1 MYTFKTNIDASSH
14 DEFVK
19 QSPLC
24 NLLQSSNWAKIK
36 DNWDSCITG
45 VYEND
50 KLVAS
55 SLILIKKLPLS
66 FTMMYIPRGPIM
78 DYENKELVKFYLKE
92 IKKWAKTKHCLFI
105 SFDPA
110 IKLREFALDQKDI
123 PDNKQTLAII
133 NNLIDNKVIYK
144 GKTLKIEETIQ
155 PRFHMGLYY
164 TDDLNSH
171 FPKSTIKSCKAAIK
185 RHVNVK
191 VANHNEVE
199 KFAKMIELTEKHKN
213 VHLRNEKYFKKIL
226 DVYQDD
232 ATLYLADVNVNTYKK
247 ELENS
252 IIEANKTLSND
263 KATNNA
269 KNKALQTIKN
279 SEKELNTIADLAAKY
294 PDDETIIAGG
304 LMVGFGDTCEML
316 YAGRNDDFNSFRP
329 QYYLYTKKI
338 EHSFKQ
344 GYKYV
349 NMGGIEGTLDD
360 GLAKFKSNF
369 NPVIIEYVGEFDLP
383 VMPLLYKLAK
393 FAQNKLKGS

>member
-1 MYTFKTNIDASSH
+1 MYIFKTNIDAKTH
-14 DEFVK
+14 DDFVK

-45 VYEND
+45 VYQKD

-55 SLILIKKLPLS
+55 GLILIKHLPLS

-92 IKKWAKTKHCLFI
+92 LKKWAKTKHCLFI

-110 IKLREFALDQKDI
+110 IKLREFDLDHKDKPDDQKA
-123 PDNKQTLAII
+123 LSII
-133 NNLIDNKVIYK
+133 NNLQDNKAIYK

-171 FPKSTIKSCKAAIK
+171 LPKSTIKSCKAAIK

-191 VANHNEVE
+191 VADHNEVE

-213 VHLRNEKYFKKIL
+213 VHLRNEEYFRKIL
-226 DVYQDD
+226 DVYKED

-247 ELENS
+247 ELEDS
-252 IIEANKTLSND
+252 IQIANDTLQNE

-279 SEKELNTIADLAAKY
+279 SEKELIAINDLASKY
-294 PDDETIIAGG
+294 PNDTIIAGG
-304 LMVGFGDTCEML
+304 LMVGFGNTCEML

-344 GYKYV
+344 GYQYV

-360 GLAKFKSNF
+360 GLSKFKANF

-393 FAQNKLKGS
+393 FAQKKLK

>member
-1 MYTFKTNIDASSH
+1 MYIFKTNIDAKTH
-14 DEFVK
+14 DDFVK

-36 DNWDSCITG
+36 DNWDSCIAG
-45 VYEND
+45 VYQND
-50 KLVAS
+50 QLVAS
-55 SLILIKKLPLS
+55 GLILIKHLPLS

-92 IKKWAKTKHCLFI
+92 LKKWAKTKHCLFI

-110 IKLREFALDQKDI
+110 IKLREFDLDHKDKPDDQKA
-123 PDNKQTLAII
+123 LSII
-133 NNLIDNKVIYK
+133 NNLQDNKAIYK

-171 FPKSTIKSCKAAIK
+171 LPKSTIKSCKAAIK

-191 VANHNEVE
+191 VADHSEVE

-213 VHLRNEKYFKKIL
+213 VHLRNEEYFRKIL
-226 DVYQDD
+226 DVYKED

-247 ELENS
+247 ELEDS
-252 IIEANKTLSND
+252 IKAANDTLQNET
-263 KATNNA
+263 ATNNA

-279 SEKELNTIADLAAKY
+279 SEKELITINDLASKY
-294 PDDETIIAGG
+294 PNDTIIAGG
-304 LMVGFGDTCEML
+304 LMVGFGNTCEML

-344 GYKYV
+344 GYQYV

-360 GLAKFKSNF
+360 GLSKFKANF

-393 FAQNKLKGS
+393 FAQKKLK

>member
-1 MYTFKTNIDASSH
+1 MYIFKTNIDAKTH
-14 DEFVK
+14 DDFVK

-45 VYEND
+45 VYQQD

-55 SLILIKKLPLS
+55 GLILIKHLPLS

-92 IKKWAKTKHCLFI
+92 LKKWAKTKHCLFI

-110 IKLREFALDQKDI
+110 IKLREFDLDHKDKPDDQKA
-123 PDNKQTLAII
+123 LSII
-133 NNLIDNKVIYK
+133 NNLQDNKAIYK

-171 FPKSTIKSCKAAIK
+171 LPKSTIKSCKAAIK

-191 VANHNEVE
+191 VADHNEVE

-213 VHLRNEKYFKKIL
+213 VHLRNEEYFRKIL
-226 DVYQDD
+226 DVYKED

-247 ELENS
+247 ELEDS
-252 IIEANKTLSND
+252 IKAANDTLQNET
-263 KATNNA
+263 ATNNA

-279 SEKELNTIADLAAKY
+279 SEKELLAINDLANKY
-294 PDDETIIAGG
+294 PSDETIIAGG
-304 LMVGFGDTCEML
+304 LMVGFGNTCEML

-344 GYKYV
+344 GYQYV

-360 GLAKFKSNF
+360 GLSKFKANF

-393 FAQNKLKGS
+393 FAQKKLK

>member
-1 MYTFKTNIDASSH
+1 MYIFKTNIDAKTH
-14 DEFVK
+14 DDFVK

-45 VYEND
+45 VYQQD

-55 SLILIKKLPLS
+55 GLILIKHLPLS

-92 IKKWAKTKHCLFI
+92 LKKWAKTKHCLFI

-110 IKLREFALDQKDI
+110 IKLREFDLDHKDKEDDQKALSIIADLQN
-123 PDNKQTLAII
+123 NKA
-133 NNLIDNKVIYK
+133 IYK

-171 FPKSTIKSCKAAIK
+171 LPKSTIKSCKAAIK

-191 VANHNEVE
+191 VADHNEVE

-213 VHLRNEKYFKKIL
+213 VHLRNEAYFKKIL
-226 DVYQDD
+226 DVYKED
-232 ATLYLADVNVNTYKK
+232 ATLYLADVNVSTYKK
-247 ELENS
+247 ELEDS
-252 IIEANKTLSND
+252 IKAANDTLQNET
-263 KATNNA
+263 ATNNA

-279 SEKELNTIADLAAKY
+279 SEKELITINDLASKY
-294 PDDETIIAGG
+294 PNYTIIAGG
-304 LMVGFGDTCEML
+304 LMVGFGNTCEML

-344 GYKYV
+344 GYQYV

-360 GLAKFKSNF
+360 GLSKFKANF

-393 FAQNKLKGS
+393 FAQKNLK

>member
-1 MYTFKTNIDASSH
+1 MYIFKTNIDAKTH
-14 DEFVK
+14 DDFVK

-36 DNWDSCITG
+36 DNWDSCIAG
-45 VYEND
+45 VYQQD

-55 SLILIKKLPLS
+55 GLILIKHLPLS

-92 IKKWAKTKHCLFI
+92 LKKWAKSKHCLFI

-110 IKLREFALDQKDI
+110 IKLREFDLDHKDKEDDQKA
-123 PDNKQTLAII
+123 LSII
-133 NNLIDNKVIYK
+133 NNLQDNKAIYK

-171 FPKSTIKSCKAAIK
+171 LPKSTIKSCKAAIK

-191 VANHNEVE
+191 VADHSEVE

-213 VHLRNEKYFKKIL
+213 VHLRNEEYFRKIL
-226 DVYQDD
+226 DVYKED
-232 ATLYLADVNVNTYKK
+232 ATLYLADVNVSTYKK
-247 ELENS
+247 ELEDS
-252 IIEANKTLSND
+252 IKAANDTLQNET
-263 KATNNA
+263 ATNNA

-279 SEKELNTIADLAAKY
+279 SEKELITINDLASKY
-294 PDDETIIAGG
+294 PNDTIIAGG
-304 LMVGFGDTCEML
+304 LMVGFGNTCEML

-344 GYKYV
+344 GYQYV

-360 GLAKFKSNF
+360 GLSKFKSNF

-393 FAQNKLKGS
+393 FAQKNLK

>member
-1 MYTFKTNIDASSH
+1 MYIFKTNIDAKTH
-14 DEFVK
+14 DDFVK

-36 DNWDSCITG
+36 DNWDSCIAG
-45 VYEND
+45 VYQND
-50 KLVAS
+50 QLVAS
-55 SLILIKKLPLS
+55 GLILIKHLPLS

-92 IKKWAKTKHCLFI
+92 LKKWAKTKHCLFI

-110 IKLREFALDQKDI
+110 IKLREFDLDHKDKPDDQKALSIIADLQN
-123 PDNKQTLAII
+123 NKA
-133 NNLIDNKVIYK
+133 IYK

-171 FPKSTIKSCKAAIK
+171 LPKSTIKSCKAAIK

-191 VANHNEVE
+191 VADHSEIE

-213 VHLRNEKYFKKIL
+213 VHLRNEEYFRKIL
-226 DVYQDD
+226 DVYKED

-247 ELENS
+247 ELEDS
-252 IIEANKTLSND
+252 IKAANDTLQNET
-263 KATNNA
+263 ATNNA

-279 SEKELNTIADLAAKY
+279 SEKELITINDLASKY
-294 PDDETIIAGG
+294 PNDTIIAGG
-304 LMVGFGDTCEML
+304 LMVGFGNTCEML

-344 GYKYV
+344 GYQYV

-360 GLAKFKSNF
+360 GLSKFKANF

-393 FAQNKLKGS
+393 FAQKNLK

>member
-1 MYTFKTNIDASSH
+1 MYIFKTNIDAKTH
-14 DEFVK
+14 DDFVK

-45 VYEND
+45 VYQKD

-55 SLILIKKLPLS
+55 GLILIKHLPLS

-92 IKKWAKTKHCLFI
+92 LKKWAKTKHCLFI

-110 IKLREFALDQKDI
+110 IKLREFDLDHKDKPDDQKA
-123 PDNKQTLAII
+123 LSII
-133 NNLIDNKVIYK
+133 NNLQDNKAIYK

-171 FPKSTIKSCKAAIK
+171 LPKSTIKSCKAAIK

-191 VANHNEVE
+191 VADHSEVE

-213 VHLRNEKYFKKIL
+213 VHLRNEEYFRKIL
-226 DVYQDD
+226 DVYKED

-247 ELENS
+247 ELEDS
-252 IIEANKTLSND
+252 IKAANDTLQNE

-279 SEKELNTIADLAAKY
+279 SEKELITINDLASKY
-294 PDDETIIAGG
+294 PNDTIIAGG
-304 LMVGFGDTCEML
+304 LMVGFGNTCEML

-344 GYKYV
+344 GYQYV

-360 GLAKFKSNF
+360 GLSKFKANF

-393 FAQNKLKGS
+393 FAQKKLK

>member
-1 MYTFKTNIDASSH
+1 MYIFKTNIDAKTH
-14 DEFVK
+14 DDFVK

-36 DNWDSCITG
+36 DNWDSCIAG
-45 VYEND
+45 VYQND
-50 KLVAS
+50 QLVAS
-55 SLILIKKLPLS
+55 GLILIKHLPLS

-92 IKKWAKTKHCLFI
+92 LKKWAKTKHCLFI

-110 IKLREFALDQKDI
+110 IKLREFDLDHKDKPDDQKA
-123 PDNKQTLAII
+123 LSII
-133 NNLIDNKVIYK
+133 NNLQDNKAIYK

-171 FPKSTIKSCKAAIK
+171 LPKSTIKSCKAAIK

-191 VANHNEVE
+191 VADHSEIE

-213 VHLRNEKYFKKIL
+213 VHLRNEEYFRKIL
-226 DVYQDD
+226 DVYKED

-247 ELENS
+247 ELEDS
-252 IIEANKTLSND
+252 IQIANDTLQNE

-279 SEKELNTIADLAAKY
+279 SEKELLTINDLASKY
-294 PDDETIIAGG
+294 PNDTIIAGG
-304 LMVGFGDTCEML
+304 LMVGFGNTCEML

-344 GYKYV
+344 GYQYV

-360 GLAKFKSNF
+360 GLSKFKANF

-393 FAQNKLKGS
+393 FAQKKLK

>member
-1 MYTFKTNIDASSH
+1 MYIFKTNIDAKTH
-14 DEFVK
+14 DDFVK

-45 VYEND
+45 VYQKD

-55 SLILIKKLPLS
+55 GLILIKHLPLS

-92 IKKWAKTKHCLFI
+92 LKKWAKTKHCLFI

-110 IKLREFALDQKDI
+110 IKLREFDLDHKDKPDDQKA
-123 PDNKQTLAII
+123 LSII
-133 NNLIDNKVIYK
+133 NNLQDNKAIYK

-171 FPKSTIKSCKAAIK
+171 LPKSTIKSCKAAIK

-191 VANHNEVE
+191 VADHSEVE

-213 VHLRNEKYFKKIL
+213 VHLRNEEYFRKIL
-226 DVYQDD
+226 DVYKED

-247 ELENS
+247 ELEDS
-252 IIEANKTLSND
+252 IKAANDTLQNET
-263 KATNNA
+263 ATNNA

-279 SEKELNTIADLAAKY
+279 SEKELITINDLASKY
-294 PDDETIIAGG
+294 PNDTIIAGG
-304 LMVGFGDTCEML
+304 LMVGFGNTCEML

-344 GYKYV
+344 GYQYV

-360 GLAKFKSNF
+360 GLSKFKANF

-393 FAQNKLKGS
+393 FAQKKLK

>member
-1 MYTFKTNIDASSH
+1 MYIFKTNIDAKTH
-14 DEFVK
+14 DDFVK

-45 VYEND
+45 VYQKD

-55 SLILIKKLPLS
+55 GLILIKHLPLS

-92 IKKWAKTKHCLFI
+92 LKKWAKTKHCLFI

-110 IKLREFALDQKDI
+110 IKLREFDLDHKDKPDDQKA
-123 PDNKQTLAII
+123 LSII
-133 NNLIDNKVIYK
+133 NNLQDNKAIYK

-171 FPKSTIKSCKAAIK
+171 LPKSTIKSCKAAIK

-191 VANHNEVE
+191 VADHSEVE

-213 VHLRNEKYFKKIL
+213 VHLRNEEYFRKIL
-226 DVYQDD
+226 DVYKED

-247 ELENS
+247 ELEDS
-252 IIEANKTLSND
+252 IKAANDTLQNET
-263 KATNNA
+263 ATNNA

-279 SEKELNTIADLAAKY
+279 SEKELIAINDLASKY
-294 PDDETIIAGG
+294 PNDTIIAGG
-304 LMVGFGDTCEML
+304 LMVGFGNTCEML

-344 GYKYV
+344 GYQYV

-360 GLAKFKSNF
+360 GLSKFKANF

-393 FAQNKLKGS
+393 FAQKNLK

>member
-1 MYTFKTNIDASSH
+1 MYIFKTNIDAKTH
-14 DEFVK
+14 DDFVK

-45 VYEND
+45 VYQKD

-55 SLILIKKLPLS
+55 GLILIKHLPLS

-92 IKKWAKTKHCLFI
+92 LKKWAKTKHCLFI

-110 IKLREFALDQKDI
+110 IKLREFDLDHKDKPDDQKA
-123 PDNKQTLAII
+123 LSII
-133 NNLIDNKVIYK
+133 NNLQDNKAIYK

-171 FPKSTIKSCKAAIK
+171 LPKSTIKSCKAAIK

-191 VANHNEVE
+191 VADHSEVE

-213 VHLRNEKYFKKIL
+213 VHLRNEEYFRKIL
-226 DVYQDD
+226 DVYKED

-247 ELENS
+247 ELEDS
-252 IIEANKTLSND
+252 IQIANDTLQNE

-279 SEKELNTIADLAAKY
+279 SEKELLAINDLANKY
-294 PDDETIIAGG
+294 PSDETIIAGG
-304 LMVGFGDTCEML
+304 LMVGFGNTCEML

-344 GYKYV
+344 GYQYV

-360 GLAKFKSNF
+360 GLSKFKANF

-393 FAQNKLKGS
+393 FAQKNLK

>member
-1 MYTFKTNIDASSH
+1 MYIFKTNIDAKTH
-14 DEFVK
+14 DDFVK

-45 VYEND
+45 VYQKD

-55 SLILIKKLPLS
+55 GLILIKHLPLS

-92 IKKWAKTKHCLFI
+92 LKKWAKTKHCLFI

-110 IKLREFALDQKDI
+110 IKLREFDLDHKDKPDDQKA
-123 PDNKQTLAII
+123 LSII
-133 NNLIDNKVIYK
+133 NNLQDNKAIYK

-171 FPKSTIKSCKAAIK
+171 LPKSTIKSCKAAIK

-191 VANHNEVE
+191 VADHSEIE

-213 VHLRNEKYFKKIL
+213 VHLRNEEYFRKIL
-226 DVYQDD
+226 DVYKED

-247 ELENS
+247 ELEDS
-252 IIEANKTLSND
+252 IQIANDTLQNET
-263 KATNNA
+263 ATNNA

-279 SEKELNTIADLAAKY
+279 SEKELITINDLASKY
-294 PDDETIIAGG
+294 PNDTIIAGG
-304 LMVGFGDTCEML
+304 LMVGFGNTCEML

-344 GYKYV
+344 GYQYV

-360 GLAKFKSNF
+360 GLSKFKANF

-393 FAQNKLKGS
+393 FAQKNLK

>member
-1 MYTFKTNIDASSH
+1 MYIFKTNIDAKTH
-14 DEFVK
+14 DDFVK

-45 VYEND
+45 VYQKD

-55 SLILIKKLPLS
+55 GLILIKHLPLS

-92 IKKWAKTKHCLFI
+92 LKKWAKTKHCLFI

-110 IKLREFALDQKDI
+110 IKLREFDLDHKDKPDDQKA
-123 PDNKQTLAII
+123 LSII
-133 NNLIDNKVIYK
+133 NNLQDNKAIYK

-171 FPKSTIKSCKAAIK
+171 LPKSTIKSCKAAIK

-191 VANHNEVE
+191 VADHSEVE

-213 VHLRNEKYFKKIL
+213 VHLRNEEYFRKIL
-226 DVYQDD
+226 DVYKED

-247 ELENS
+247 ELEDS
-252 IIEANKTLSND
+252 IKAANDTLQNET
-263 KATNNA
+263 ATNNA

-279 SEKELNTIADLAAKY
+279 SEKELITINDLASKY
-294 PDDETIIAGG
+294 PNDTIIAGG
-304 LMVGFGDTCEML
+304 LMVGFGNTCEML

-344 GYKYV
+344 GYQYV

-360 GLAKFKSNF
+360 GLSKFKANF

-393 FAQNKLKGS
+393 FAQKNLK

>member
-1 MYTFKTNIDASSH
+1 MYIFKTNIDAKTH
-14 DEFVK
+14 DDFVK

-45 VYEND
+45 VYQKD

-55 SLILIKKLPLS
+55 GLILIKHLPLS

-92 IKKWAKTKHCLFI
+92 LKKWAKTKHCLFI

-110 IKLREFALDQKDI
+110 IKLREFDLDHKDKPDDQKA
-123 PDNKQTLAII
+123 LSII
-133 NNLIDNKVIYK
+133 NNLQDNKAIYK

-171 FPKSTIKSCKAAIK
+171 LPKSTIKSCKAAIK

-191 VANHNEVE
+191 VADHNEVE

-213 VHLRNEKYFKKIL
+213 VHLRNEEYFRKIL
-226 DVYQDD
+226 DVYKED

-247 ELENS
+247 ELEDS
-252 IIEANKTLSND
+252 IKAANDTLQNET
-263 KATNNA
+263 ATNNA

-279 SEKELNTIADLAAKY
+279 SEKELIAINDLASKY
-294 PDDETIIAGG
+294 PNDTIIAGG
-304 LMVGFGDTCEML
+304 LMVGFGNTCEML

-344 GYKYV
+344 GYQYV

-360 GLAKFKSNF
+360 GLSKFKANF

-393 FAQNKLKGS
+393 FAQKKLK

>member
-1 MYTFKTNIDASSH
+1 MYIFKTNIDAKTH
-14 DEFVK
+14 DDFVK

-36 DNWDSCITG
+36 DNWDSCIAG
-45 VYEND
+45 VYQND
-50 KLVAS
+50 QLVAS
-55 SLILIKKLPLS
+55 GLILIKHLPLS

-92 IKKWAKTKHCLFI
+92 LKKWAKTKHCLFI

-110 IKLREFALDQKDI
+110 IKLREFDLDHKDKPDDQKA
-123 PDNKQTLAII
+123 LSII
-133 NNLIDNKVIYK
+133 NNLQDNKAIYK

-171 FPKSTIKSCKAAIK
+171 LPKSTIKSCKAAIK

-191 VANHNEVE
+191 VADHNEVE

-213 VHLRNEKYFKKIL
+213 VHLRNEEYFRKIL
-226 DVYQDD
+226 DVYKED

-247 ELENS
+247 ELEDS
-252 IIEANKTLSND
+252 IKAANDTLQNET
-263 KATNNA
+263 ATNNA
-269 KNKALQTIKN
+269 KNKTLQTIKN
-279 SEKELNTIADLAAKY
+279 SEKELITINDLASKY
-294 PDDETIIAGG
+294 PNDTIIAGG
-304 LMVGFGDTCEML
+304 LMVGFGNTCEML

-344 GYKYV
+344 GYQYV

-360 GLAKFKSNF
+360 GLSKFKANF

-383 VMPLLYKLAK
+383 VMPLLYKLEK
-393 FAQNKLKGS
+393 FAQKNLK

>member
-1 MYTFKTNIDASSH
+1 MYIFKTNIDAKTH
-14 DEFVK
+14 DDFVK

-45 VYEND
+45 VYQKD

-55 SLILIKKLPLS
+55 GLILIKHLPLS

-92 IKKWAKTKHCLFI
+92 LKKWAKTKHCLFI

-110 IKLREFALDQKDI
+110 IKLREFDLDHKDKPDDQKA
-123 PDNKQTLAII
+123 LSII
-133 NNLIDNKVIYK
+133 NNLQDNKAIYK

-171 FPKSTIKSCKAAIK
+171 LPKSTIKSCKAAIK

-191 VANHNEVE
+191 VADHSEIE

-213 VHLRNEKYFKKIL
+213 VHLRNEEYFRKIL
-226 DVYQDD
+226 DVYKED

-247 ELENS
+247 ELEDS
-252 IIEANKTLSND
+252 IQIANDTLQNES
-263 KATNNA
+263 ATNNA

-279 SEKELNTIADLAAKY
+279 SEKELITINDLASKY
-294 PDDETIIAGG
+294 PNDTIIAGG
-304 LMVGFGDTCEML
+304 LMVGFGNTCEML

-344 GYKYV
+344 GYQYV

-360 GLAKFKSNF
+360 GLSKFKANF

-393 FAQNKLKGS
+393 FAQKNLK

>member
-1 MYTFKTNIDASSH
+1 MYIFKTNIDAKTH
-14 DEFVK
+14 DDFVK

-36 DNWDSCITG
+36 DNWDSCIAG
-45 VYEND
+45 VYQND
-50 KLVAS
+50 QLVAS
-55 SLILIKKLPLS
+55 GLILIKHLPLS

-92 IKKWAKTKHCLFI
+92 LKKWAKTKHCLFI

-110 IKLREFALDQKDI
+110 IKLREFDLDHKDKPDDQKA
-123 PDNKQTLAII
+123 LSII
-133 NNLIDNKVIYK
+133 NNLQDNKAIYK

-171 FPKSTIKSCKAAIK
+171 LPKSTIKSCKAAIK

-191 VANHNEVE
+191 VADHSEVE

-213 VHLRNEKYFKKIL
+213 VHLRNEEYFRKIL
-226 DVYQDD
+226 DVYKED
-232 ATLYLADVNVNTYKK
+232 ATLYLADVNVSTYKK
-247 ELENS
+247 ELEDS
-252 IIEANKTLSND
+252 IKAANDTLQNET
-263 KATNNA
+263 ATNNA
-269 KNKALQTIKN
+269 KNKTLQTIKN
-279 SEKELNTIADLAAKY
+279 SEKELITINDLASKY
-294 PDDETIIAGG
+294 PNDTIIAGG
-304 LMVGFGDTCEML
+304 LMVGFGNTCEML

-344 GYKYV
+344 GYQYV

-360 GLAKFKSNF
+360 GLSKFKANF

-393 FAQNKLKGS
+393 FAQKNLK

>member
-1 MYTFKTNIDASSH
+1 MYIFKTNIDAKTH
-14 DEFVK
+14 DDFVK

-36 DNWDSCITG
+36 DNWDSCIAG
-45 VYEND
+45 VYQND
-50 KLVAS
+50 QLVAS
-55 SLILIKKLPLS
+55 GLILIKHLPLS

-92 IKKWAKTKHCLFI
+92 LKKWAKTKHCLFI

-110 IKLREFALDQKDI
+110 IKLREFDLDHKDKPDDQKA
-123 PDNKQTLAII
+123 LSII
-133 NNLIDNKVIYK
+133 NNLQDNKAIYK

-171 FPKSTIKSCKAAIK
+171 LPKSTIKSCKAAIK

-191 VANHNEVE
+191 VADHSEVE

-213 VHLRNEKYFKKIL
+213 VHLRNEEYFRKIL
-226 DVYQDD
+226 DVYKED

-247 ELENS
+247 ELEDS
-252 IIEANKTLSND
+252 IQIANDTLQNE

-279 SEKELNTIADLAAKY
+279 SEKELITINDLASKY
-294 PDDETIIAGG
+294 PNDTIIAGG
-304 LMVGFGDTCEML
+304 LMVGFGNTCEML

-344 GYKYV
+344 GYQYV

-360 GLAKFKSNF
+360 GLSKFKANF

-393 FAQNKLKGS
+393 FAQKKLK

>member
-1 MYTFKTNIDASSH
+1 MYIFKTNIDAKTH
-14 DEFVK
+14 DDFVK

-36 DNWDSCITG
+36 DNWDSCIAG
-45 VYEND
+45 VYQND
-50 KLVAS
+50 QLVAS
-55 SLILIKKLPLS
+55 GLILIKHLPLS

-92 IKKWAKTKHCLFI
+92 LKKWAKTKHCLFI

-110 IKLREFALDQKDI
+110 IKLREFDLDHKDKPDDQKA
-123 PDNKQTLAII
+123 LSII
-133 NNLIDNKVIYK
+133 NNLQDNKAIYK

-171 FPKSTIKSCKAAIK
+171 LPKSTIKSCKAAIK

-191 VANHNEVE
+191 VADHNEVE

-213 VHLRNEKYFKKIL
+213 VHLRNEEYFRKIL
-226 DVYQDD
+226 DVYKED

-247 ELENS
+247 ELEDS
-252 IIEANKTLSND
+252 IQIANDTLQNES
-263 KATNNA
+263 ATNNA

-279 SEKELNTIADLAAKY
+279 SEKELLTINDLASKY
-294 PDDETIIAGG
+294 PNDTIIAGG
-304 LMVGFGDTCEML
+304 LMVGFGNTCEML

-344 GYKYV
+344 GYQYV

-360 GLAKFKSNF
+360 GLSKFKANF

-393 FAQNKLKGS
+393 FAQKKLK

>member
-1 MYTFKTNIDASSH
+1 MYIFKTNIDAKTH
-14 DEFVK
+14 DDFVK

-45 VYEND
+45 VYQQD

-55 SLILIKKLPLS
+55 GLILIKHLPLS

-92 IKKWAKTKHCLFI
+92 LKKWAKTKHCLFI

-110 IKLREFALDQKDI
+110 IKLREFDLDHKDKPDDQKA
-123 PDNKQTLAII
+123 LSII
-133 NNLIDNKVIYK
+133 NNLQDNKAIYK

-171 FPKSTIKSCKAAIK
+171 LPKSTIKSCKAAIK

-191 VANHNEVE
+191 VADHNEVE

-213 VHLRNEKYFKKIL
+213 VHLRNEEYFRKIL
-226 DVYQDD
+226 DVYKED

-247 ELENS
+247 ELEDS
-252 IIEANKTLSND
+252 IKAANDTLQNET
-263 KATNNA
+263 ATNNA

-279 SEKELNTIADLAAKY
+279 SEKELITINDLASKY
-294 PDDETIIAGG
+294 PNDTIIAGG
-304 LMVGFGDTCEML
+304 LMVGFGNTCEML

-344 GYKYV
+344 GYQYV

-360 GLAKFKSNF
+360 GLSKFKANF

-393 FAQNKLKGS
+393 FAQKKLK

>member
-1 MYTFKTNIDASSH
+1 MYIFKTNIDAKTH
-14 DEFVK
+14 DDFVK

-45 VYEND
+45 VYQKD

-55 SLILIKKLPLS
+55 GLILIKHLPLS

-92 IKKWAKTKHCLFI
+92 LKKWAKTKHCLFI

-110 IKLREFALDQKDI
+110 IKLREFDLDHKDKPDDQKALSIIADLQN
-123 PDNKQTLAII
+123 NKA
-133 NNLIDNKVIYK
+133 IYK

-171 FPKSTIKSCKAAIK
+171 LPKSTIKSCKAAIK

-191 VANHNEVE
+191 VADHSEVE

-213 VHLRNEKYFKKIL
+213 VHLRNEEYFRKIL
-226 DVYQDD
+226 DVYKED

-247 ELENS
+247 ELEDS
-252 IIEANKTLSND
+252 IKAANDTLQNE

-279 SEKELNTIADLAAKY
+279 SEKELITINDLASKY
-294 PDDETIIAGG
+294 PNDTIIAGG
-304 LMVGFGDTCEML
+304 LMVGFGNTCEML

-329 QYYLYTKKI
+329 QYYLYTKKSNT
-338 EHSFKQ
+338 HSNRDI
-344 GYKYV
+344 
-349 NMGGIEGTLDD
+349 NMSIWE
-360 GLAKFKSNF
+360 
-369 NPVIIEYVGEFDLP
+369 E
-383 VMPLLYKLAK
+383 
-393 FAQNKLKGS
+393 

>member
-1 MYTFKTNIDASSH
+1 MYIFKTNIDAKTH
-14 DEFVK
+14 DDFVK

-45 VYEND
+45 VYQKD

-55 SLILIKKLPLS
+55 GLILIKHLPLS

-92 IKKWAKTKHCLFI
+92 LKKWAKTKHCLFI

-110 IKLREFALDQKDI
+110 IKLREFDLDHKDKPDDQKA
-123 PDNKQTLAII
+123 LSII
-133 NNLIDNKVIYK
+133 NNLQDNKAIYK

-171 FPKSTIKSCKAAIK
+171 LPKSTIKSCKAAIK

-191 VANHNEVE
+191 VADHSEIE

-213 VHLRNEKYFKKIL
+213 VHLRNEEYFRKIL
-226 DVYQDD
+226 DVYKED

-247 ELENS
+247 ELEDS
-252 IIEANKTLSND
+252 IKAANDTLQNET
-263 KATNNA
+263 ATNNA

-279 SEKELNTIADLAAKY
+279 SEKELIAINDLASKY
-294 PDDETIIAGG
+294 PNDTIIAGG
-304 LMVGFGDTCEML
+304 LMVGFGNTCEML

-344 GYKYV
+344 GYQYV

-360 GLAKFKSNF
+360 GLSKFKANF

-393 FAQNKLKGS
+393 FAQKNLK

>member
-1 MYTFKTNIDASSH
+1 MYIFKTNIDAKTH
-14 DEFVK
+14 DDFVK

-45 VYEND
+45 VYQKD

-55 SLILIKKLPLS
+55 GLILIKHLPLS

-92 IKKWAKTKHCLFI
+92 LKKWAKTKHCLFI

-110 IKLREFALDQKDI
+110 IKLREFDLDHKDKPDDQKA
-123 PDNKQTLAII
+123 LSII
-133 NNLIDNKVIYK
+133 NNLQDNKAIYK

-171 FPKSTIKSCKAAIK
+171 LPKSTIKSCKAAIK

-191 VANHNEVE
+191 VADHSEVE

-213 VHLRNEKYFKKIL
+213 VHLRNEEYFRKIL
-226 DVYQDD
+226 DVYKED

-247 ELENS
+247 ELEDS
-252 IIEANKTLSND
+252 IQIANDTLQNET
-263 KATNNA
+263 ATNNA

-279 SEKELNTIADLAAKY
+279 SEKELIAINDLASKY
-294 PDDETIIAGG
+294 PNDTIIAGG
-304 LMVGFGDTCEML
+304 LMVGFGNTCEML

-344 GYKYV
+344 GYQYV

-360 GLAKFKSNF
+360 GLSKFKANF

-393 FAQNKLKGS
+393 FAQKNLK

>member
-1 MYTFKTNIDASSH
+1 MYIFKTNIDAKTH
-14 DEFVK
+14 DDFVK

-36 DNWDSCITG
+36 DNWDSCIAG
-45 VYEND
+45 VYQND
-50 KLVAS
+50 QLVAS
-55 SLILIKKLPLS
+55 GLILIKHLPLS

-92 IKKWAKTKHCLFI
+92 LKKWAKTKHCLFI

-110 IKLREFALDQKDI
+110 IKLREFDLDHKDKPDDQKA
-123 PDNKQTLAII
+123 LSII
-133 NNLIDNKVIYK
+133 NNLQDNKAIYK

-171 FPKSTIKSCKAAIK
+171 LPKSTIKSCKAAIK

-191 VANHNEVE
+191 VADHSEIE

-213 VHLRNEKYFKKIL
+213 VHLRNEEYFRKIL
-226 DVYQDD
+226 DVYKED

-247 ELENS
+247 ELEDS
-252 IIEANKTLSND
+252 IKAANDTLQNET
-263 KATNNA
+263 ATNNA

-279 SEKELNTIADLAAKY
+279 SEKELITINDLASKY
-294 PDDETIIAGG
+294 PNDTIIAGG
-304 LMVGFGDTCEML
+304 LMVGFGNTCEML

-344 GYKYV
+344 GYQYV

-360 GLAKFKSNF
+360 GLSKFKANF

-393 FAQNKLKGS
+393 FAQKKLK

>member
-1 MYTFKTNIDASSH
+1 MYIFKTNIDAKTH
-14 DEFVK
+14 DDFVK

-45 VYEND
+45 VYQKD
-50 KLVAS
+50 KLLAS
-55 SLILIKKLPLS
+55 GLILIKHLPLS

-92 IKKWAKTKHCLFI
+92 LKKWAKTKHCLFI

-110 IKLREFALDQKDI
+110 IKLREFDLDHKDKPDDQKA
-123 PDNKQTLAII
+123 LSII
-133 NNLIDNKVIYK
+133 NNLQDNKAIYK

-171 FPKSTIKSCKAAIK
+171 LPKSTIKSCKAAIK

-191 VANHNEVE
+191 VADHSEIE

-213 VHLRNEKYFKKIL
+213 VHLRNEEYFRKIL
-226 DVYQDD
+226 DVYKED

-247 ELENS
+247 ELEDS
-252 IIEANKTLSND
+252 IQIANDTLQNE

-279 SEKELNTIADLAAKY
+279 SEKELIAINDLASKY
-294 PDDETIIAGG
+294 PNDTIIAGG
-304 LMVGFGDTCEML
+304 LMVGFGNTCEML

-344 GYKYV
+344 GYQYV

-360 GLAKFKSNF
+360 GLSKFKANF

-393 FAQNKLKGS
+393 FAQKKLK

>member
-1 MYTFKTNIDASSH
+1 MYIFKTNIDAKTH
-14 DEFVK
+14 DDFVK

-45 VYEND
+45 VYHKD

-55 SLILIKKLPLS
+55 GLILIKHLPLS

-92 IKKWAKTKHCLFI
+92 LKKWAKTKHCLFI

-110 IKLREFALDQKDI
+110 IKLREFDLDHKDKPDDQKA
-123 PDNKQTLAII
+123 LSII
-133 NNLIDNKVIYK
+133 NNLQDNKAIYK

-171 FPKSTIKSCKAAIK
+171 LPKSTIKSCKAAIK

-191 VANHNEVE
+191 VADHNEVE

-213 VHLRNEKYFKKIL
+213 VHLRNEEYFRKIL
-226 DVYQDD
+226 DVYKED

-247 ELENS
+247 ELEDS
-252 IIEANKTLSND
+252 IQIANDTLQNE

-279 SEKELNTIADLAAKY
+279 SEKELITINDLASKY
-294 PDDETIIAGG
+294 PNDTIIAGG
-304 LMVGFGDTCEML
+304 LMVGFGNTCEML

-344 GYKYV
+344 GYQYV

-360 GLAKFKSNF
+360 GLSKFKANF

-393 FAQNKLKGS
+393 FAQKNLK

>member
-1 MYTFKTNIDASSH
+1 MYIFKTNIDAKTH
-14 DEFVK
+14 DDFVK

-45 VYEND
+45 VYQKD

-55 SLILIKKLPLS
+55 GLILIKHLPLS

-92 IKKWAKTKHCLFI
+92 LKKWAKTKHCLFI

-110 IKLREFALDQKDI
+110 IKLREFDLDHKDKPDDQKA
-123 PDNKQTLAII
+123 LSII
-133 NNLIDNKVIYK
+133 NNLQDNKAIYK

-171 FPKSTIKSCKAAIK
+171 LPKSTIKSCKAAIK

-191 VANHNEVE
+191 VADHSEIE

-213 VHLRNEKYFKKIL
+213 VHLRNEEYFRKIL
-226 DVYQDD
+226 DVYKED

-247 ELENS
+247 ELEDS
-252 IIEANKTLSND
+252 IQIANDTLQNET
-263 KATNNA
+263 ATNNA

-279 SEKELNTIADLAAKY
+279 SEKELLAINDLASKY
-294 PDDETIIAGG
+294 PNDTIIAGG
-304 LMVGFGDTCEML
+304 LMVGFGNTCEML

-344 GYKYV
+344 GYQYV

-360 GLAKFKSNF
+360 GLSKFKANF

-393 FAQNKLKGS
+393 FAQKKLK

>member
-1 MYTFKTNIDASSH
+1 MYIFKTNIDAKTH
-14 DEFVK
+14 DDFVK

-45 VYEND
+45 VYQKD

-55 SLILIKKLPLS
+55 GLILIKHLPLS

-78 DYENKELVKFYLKE
+78 DYENKDLVKFYLKE
-92 IKKWAKTKHCLFI
+92 LKKWAKTKHCLFI

-110 IKLREFALDQKDI
+110 IKLREFDLDHKDKPDDQKA
-123 PDNKQTLAII
+123 LSII
-133 NNLIDNKVIYK
+133 NNLQDNKAIYK

-171 FPKSTIKSCKAAIK
+171 LPKSTIKSCKAAIK

-191 VANHNEVE
+191 VADHSEVE

-213 VHLRNEKYFKKIL
+213 VHLRNEEYFRKIL
-226 DVYQDD
+226 DVYKED
-232 ATLYLADVNVNTYKK
+232 ATLYLADVNVSTYKK
-247 ELENS
+247 ELEDS
-252 IIEANKTLSND
+252 IKAANDTLQNET
-263 KATNNA
+263 ATNNA
-269 KNKALQTIKN
+269 KNKTLQTIKN
-279 SEKELNTIADLAAKY
+279 SEKELITINDLASKY
-294 PDDETIIAGG
+294 PNDTIIAGG
-304 LMVGFGDTCEML
+304 LMVGFGNTCEML

-344 GYKYV
+344 GYQYV

-360 GLAKFKSNF
+360 GLSKFKANF

-393 FAQNKLKGS
+393 FAQKNLK

>member
-1 MYTFKTNIDASSH
+1 MYIFKTNIDAKTH
-14 DEFVK
+14 DDFVK

-45 VYEND
+45 VYQKD

-55 SLILIKKLPLS
+55 GLILIKHLPLS

-92 IKKWAKTKHCLFI
+92 LKKWAKTKHCLFI

-110 IKLREFALDQKDI
+110 IKLREFDLDHKDKPDDQKA
-123 PDNKQTLAII
+123 LSII
-133 NNLIDNKVIYK
+133 NNLQDNKAIYK

-171 FPKSTIKSCKAAIK
+171 LPKSTIKSCKAAIK

-191 VANHNEVE
+191 VADHSEVE

-213 VHLRNEKYFKKIL
+213 VHLRNEEYFRKIL
-226 DVYQDD
+226 DVYKED

-247 ELENS
+247 ELEDS
-252 IIEANKTLSND
+252 IQIANDTLQNE

-279 SEKELNTIADLAAKY
+279 SEKELLTINDLASKY
-294 PDDETIIAGG
+294 PNDTIIAGG
-304 LMVGFGDTCEML
+304 LMVGFGNTCEML

-344 GYKYV
+344 GYQYV

-360 GLAKFKSNF
+360 GLSKFKANF

-393 FAQNKLKGS
+393 FAQKNLK

>member
-1 MYTFKTNIDASSH
+1 MYIFKTNIDAKTH
-14 DEFVK
+14 DDFVK

-45 VYEND
+45 VYQKD

-55 SLILIKKLPLS
+55 GLILIKHLPLS

-92 IKKWAKTKHCLFI
+92 LKKWAKTKHCLFI

-110 IKLREFALDQKDI
+110 IKLREFDLDHKDKPDDQKA
-123 PDNKQTLAII
+123 LSII
-133 NNLIDNKVIYK
+133 NNLQDNKAIYK

-155 PRFHMGLYY
+155 PRFHLGLYY

-171 FPKSTIKSCKAAIK
+171 LPKSTIKSCKAAIK

-191 VANHNEVE
+191 VADHSEIE

-213 VHLRNEKYFKKIL
+213 VHLRNEEYFRKIL
-226 DVYQDD
+226 DVYKED

-247 ELENS
+247 ELEDS
-252 IIEANKTLSND
+252 IQIANDTLQNE

-279 SEKELNTIADLAAKY
+279 SEKELIAINDLASKY
-294 PDDETIIAGG
+294 PNDTIIAGG
-304 LMVGFGDTCEML
+304 LMVGFGNTCEML

-344 GYKYV
+344 GYQYV

-360 GLAKFKSNF
+360 GLSKFKANF

-393 FAQNKLKGS
+393 FAQKKLK

>member
-1 MYTFKTNIDASSH
+1 MYIFKTNIDAKTH
-14 DEFVK
+14 DDFVK
-19 QSPLC
+19 HSPLC

-45 VYEND
+45 VYQKD

-55 SLILIKKLPLS
+55 GLILIKHLPLS

-92 IKKWAKTKHCLFI
+92 LKKWAKTKHCLFI

-110 IKLREFALDQKDI
+110 IKLREFDLDHKDKPDDQKA
-123 PDNKQTLAII
+123 LSII
-133 NNLIDNKVIYK
+133 NNLQDNKAIYK

-171 FPKSTIKSCKAAIK
+171 LPKSTIKSCKAAIK

-191 VANHNEVE
+191 VADHSEIE

-213 VHLRNEKYFKKIL
+213 VHLRNEEYFRKIL
-226 DVYQDD
+226 DVYKED

-247 ELENS
+247 ELEDS
-252 IIEANKTLSND
+252 IQIANDTLQNE

-279 SEKELNTIADLAAKY
+279 SEKELIAINDLASKY
-294 PDDETIIAGG
+294 PNDTIIAGG
-304 LMVGFGDTCEML
+304 LMVGFGNTCEML

-344 GYKYV
+344 GYQYV

-360 GLAKFKSNF
+360 GLSKFKANF

-393 FAQNKLKGS
+393 FAQKNLK

>member
-1 MYTFKTNIDASSH
+1 MYIFKTNIDAKTH
-14 DEFVK
+14 DDFVK

-45 VYEND
+45 VYQKD

-55 SLILIKKLPLS
+55 GLILIKHLPLS

-92 IKKWAKTKHCLFI
+92 LKKWAKTKHCLFI

-110 IKLREFALDQKDI
+110 IKLREFDLDHKDKPDDQKA
-123 PDNKQTLAII
+123 LSII
-133 NNLIDNKVIYK
+133 NNLQDNKAIYK

-171 FPKSTIKSCKAAIK
+171 LPKSTIKSCKAAIK

-191 VANHNEVE
+191 VADHSEIE

-213 VHLRNEKYFKKIL
+213 VHLRNEEYFRKIL
-226 DVYQDD
+226 DVYKED

-247 ELENS
+247 ELEDS
-252 IIEANKTLSND
+252 IKAANDTLQNET
-263 KATNNA
+263 ATNNA

-279 SEKELNTIADLAAKY
+279 SEKELLAINDLASKY
-294 PDDETIIAGG
+294 PNDTIIAGG
-304 LMVGFGDTCEML
+304 LMVGFGNTCEML

-344 GYKYV
+344 GYQYV

-360 GLAKFKSNF
+360 GLSKFKANF

-393 FAQNKLKGS
+393 FAQKNLK

>member
-1 MYTFKTNIDASSH
+1 MYIFKTNIDAKTH
-14 DEFVK
+14 DDFVK

-36 DNWDSCITG
+36 DNWDSCIAG
-45 VYEND
+45 VYQND
-50 KLVAS
+50 QLVAS
-55 SLILIKKLPLS
+55 GLILITHLPLS

-78 DYENKELVKFYLKE
+78 DYENKDLVKFYLKE
-92 IKKWAKTKHCLFI
+92 LKKWAKTKHCLFI

-110 IKLREFALDQKDI
+110 IKLREFDLDHKDKPDDQNALS
-123 PDNKQTLAII
+123 II
-133 NNLIDNKVIYK
+133 NNLQDNKAIYK

-171 FPKSTIKSCKAAIK
+171 LPKSTIKSCKAAIK

-191 VANHNEVE
+191 VADHSEVE

-213 VHLRNEKYFKKIL
+213 VHLRNEEYFRKIL
-226 DVYQDD
+226 DVYKED
-232 ATLYLADVNVNTYKK
+232 ATLYLADVNVSTYKK
-247 ELENS
+247 ELEDS
-252 IIEANKTLSND
+252 IKAANDTLQNET
-263 KATNNA
+263 ATNNA
-269 KNKALQTIKN
+269 KNKTLQTIKN
-279 SEKELNTIADLAAKY
+279 SEKELITINDLASKY
-294 PDDETIIAGG
+294 PNDTIIAGG
-304 LMVGFGDTCEML
+304 LMVGFGNTCEML

-344 GYKYV
+344 GYQYV

-360 GLAKFKSNF
+360 GLSKFKANF

-393 FAQNKLKGS
+393 FAQKNLK

>member
-1 MYTFKTNIDASSH
+1 MYIFKTNIDAKTH
-14 DEFVK
+14 DDFVK

-45 VYEND
+45 VYQKD

-55 SLILIKKLPLS
+55 GLILIKHLPLS

-92 IKKWAKTKHCLFI
+92 LKKWAKTKHCLFI

-110 IKLREFALDQKDI
+110 IKLREFDLDHKDKPDDQKA
-123 PDNKQTLAII
+123 LSII
-133 NNLIDNKVIYK
+133 NNLQDNKAIYK

-171 FPKSTIKSCKAAIK
+171 LPKSTIKSCKAAIK

-191 VANHNEVE
+191 VADHSEVE

-213 VHLRNEKYFKKIL
+213 VHLRNEEYFRKIL
-226 DVYQDD
+226 DVYKED
-232 ATLYLADVNVNTYKK
+232 ATLYLADVNVNIYKK
-247 ELENS
+247 ELEDS
-252 IIEANKTLSND
+252 IQIANDTLQNE

-279 SEKELNTIADLAAKY
+279 SEKELIAINDLASKY
-294 PDDETIIAGG
+294 PNDTIIAGG
-304 LMVGFGDTCEML
+304 LMVGFGNTCEML

-344 GYKYV
+344 GYQYV

-360 GLAKFKSNF
+360 GLSKFKANF

-393 FAQNKLKGS
+393 FAQKNLK

>member
-1 MYTFKTNIDASSH
+1 MYIFKTNIDAKTH
-14 DEFVK
+14 DDFVK

-45 VYEND
+45 VYQKD

-55 SLILIKKLPLS
+55 GLILIKHLPLS

-92 IKKWAKTKHCLFI
+92 LKKWAKTKHCLFI

-110 IKLREFALDQKDI
+110 IKLREFDLDHKDKPDDQKA
-123 PDNKQTLAII
+123 LSII
-133 NNLIDNKVIYK
+133 NNLQDNKAIYK

-171 FPKSTIKSCKAAIK
+171 LPKSTIKSCKAAIK

-191 VANHNEVE
+191 VADHSEVE

-213 VHLRNEKYFKKIL
+213 VHLRNEEYFRKIL
-226 DVYQDD
+226 DVYKED

-247 ELENS
+247 ELEDS
-252 IIEANKTLSND
+252 IQIANDTLQNE

-279 SEKELNTIADLAAKY
+279 SEKELIAINDLASKY
-294 PDDETIIAGG
+294 PNDTIIAGG
-304 LMVGFGDTCEML
+304 LMVGFGNTCEML

-344 GYKYV
+344 GYQYV

-360 GLAKFKSNF
+360 GLSKFKANF

-393 FAQNKLKGS
+393 FAQKKLK

>member
-1 MYTFKTNIDASSH
+1 MYIFKTNIDAKTH
-14 DEFVK
+14 DDFVK

-45 VYEND
+45 VYQQD

-55 SLILIKKLPLS
+55 GLILIKHLPLS

-92 IKKWAKTKHCLFI
+92 LKKWAKTKHCLFI

-110 IKLREFALDQKDI
+110 IKLREFDLDHKDKEDDQKA
-123 PDNKQTLAII
+123 LSII
-133 NNLIDNKVIYK
+133 NNLQNNKAIYK

-171 FPKSTIKSCKAAIK
+171 LPKSTIKSCKAAIK

-191 VANHNEVE
+191 VADHSEVE

-213 VHLRNEKYFKKIL
+213 VHLRNEEYFRKIL
-226 DVYQDD
+226 DVYKED

-247 ELENS
+247 ELEDS
-252 IIEANKTLSND
+252 IQIANDTLQNE

-279 SEKELNTIADLAAKY
+279 SEKELITINDLASKY
-294 PDDETIIAGG
+294 PNETIIAGG
-304 LMVGFGDTCEML
+304 LMVGFGNTCEML

-344 GYKYV
+344 GYQYV

-360 GLAKFKSNF
+360 GLSKFKANF

-393 FAQNKLKGS
+393 FAQKNLK

>member
-1 MYTFKTNIDASSH
+1 MYIFKTNIDAKTH
-14 DEFVK
+14 DDFVK

-36 DNWDSCITG
+36 DNWDSCIAG
-45 VYEND
+45 VYQND
-50 KLVAS
+50 QLVAS
-55 SLILIKKLPLS
+55 GLILIKHLPLS

-92 IKKWAKTKHCLFI
+92 LKKWAKTKHCLFI

-110 IKLREFALDQKDI
+110 IKLREFDLDHKDKPDDQKA
-123 PDNKQTLAII
+123 LSII
-133 NNLIDNKVIYK
+133 NNLQDNKAIYK

-171 FPKSTIKSCKAAIK
+171 LPKSTIKSCKAAIK

-191 VANHNEVE
+191 VADHSEVE

-213 VHLRNEKYFKKIL
+213 VHLRNEEYFRKIL
-226 DVYQDD
+226 DVYKED

-247 ELENS
+247 ELEDS
-252 IIEANKTLSND
+252 IKAANDTLQNET
-263 KATNNA
+263 ATNNA

-279 SEKELNTIADLAAKY
+279 SEKELITINDLASKY
-294 PDDETIIAGG
+294 PNDTIIAGG
-304 LMVGFGDTCEML
+304 LMVGFGNTCEML

-344 GYKYV
+344 GYQYV

-360 GLAKFKSNF
+360 GLSKFKANF

-393 FAQNKLKGS
+393 FAQKNLK

>member
-1 MYTFKTNIDASSH
+1 MYIFKTNIDAKTH
-14 DEFVK
+14 DDFVK

-45 VYEND
+45 VYQQD

-55 SLILIKKLPLS
+55 GLILIKHLPLS

-92 IKKWAKTKHCLFI
+92 LKKWAKTKHCLFI

-110 IKLREFALDQKDI
+110 IKLREFDLDHKDKEDDQKA
-123 PDNKQTLAII
+123 LSII
-133 NNLIDNKVIYK
+133 NNLQNNKAIYK

-171 FPKSTIKSCKAAIK
+171 LPKSTIKSCKAAIK

-191 VANHNEVE
+191 VADHSEVE

-213 VHLRNEKYFKKIL
+213 VHLRNEEYFRKIL
-226 DVYQDD
+226 DVYKED
-232 ATLYLADVNVNTYKK
+232 ATLYLADVNVSTYKK
-247 ELENS
+247 ELEDS
-252 IIEANKTLSND
+252 IKAANETLQNET
-263 KATNNA
+263 ATNNA

-279 SEKELNTIADLAAKY
+279 SEKELITINDLASKY
-294 PDDETIIAGG
+294 PNDETIIAGG
-304 LMVGFGDTCEML
+304 LMVGFGNTCEML

-344 GYKYV
+344 GYQYV

-360 GLAKFKSNF
+360 GLSKFKSNF

-393 FAQNKLKGS
+393 FAQKNLK

>member
-1 MYTFKTNIDASSH
+1 MYIFKTNIDAKTH
-14 DEFVK
+14 DDFVK

-36 DNWDSCITG
+36 DNWDSCIAG
-45 VYEND
+45 VYQND
-50 KLVAS
+50 QLVAS
-55 SLILIKKLPLS
+55 GLILIKHLPLS

-92 IKKWAKTKHCLFI
+92 LKKWAKTKHCLFI

-110 IKLREFALDQKDI
+110 IKLREFDLDHKDKEDDQKA
-123 PDNKQTLAII
+123 LSII
-133 NNLIDNKVIYK
+133 NNLQNNKAIYK

-171 FPKSTIKSCKAAIK
+171 LPKSTIKSCKAAIK

-191 VANHNEVE
+191 VADHSEVE

-213 VHLRNEKYFKKIL
+213 VHLRNEEYFRKIL
-226 DVYQDD
+226 DVYKED

-247 ELENS
+247 ELEDS
-252 IIEANKTLSND
+252 IQIANDTLQNE

-279 SEKELNTIADLAAKY
+279 SEKELITINDLASKY
-294 PDDETIIAGG
+294 PNETIIAGG
-304 LMVGFGDTCEML
+304 LMVGFGNTCEML

-344 GYKYV
+344 GYQYV

-360 GLAKFKSNF
+360 GLSKFKANF

-393 FAQNKLKGS
+393 FAQKNLKRL

>member
-1 MYTFKTNIDASSH
+1 MYIFKTNIDAKTH
-14 DEFVK
+14 DDFVK

-36 DNWDSCITG
+36 DNWDSCIAG
-45 VYEND
+45 VYQND
-50 KLVAS
+50 QLVAS
-55 SLILIKKLPLS
+55 GLILIKHLPLS

-92 IKKWAKTKHCLFI
+92 LKKWAKTKHCLFI

-110 IKLREFALDQKDI
+110 IKLREFDLDHKDKPDDQKALSIIADLQN
-123 PDNKQTLAII
+123 NKA
-133 NNLIDNKVIYK
+133 IYK

-171 FPKSTIKSCKAAIK
+171 LPKSTIKSCKAAIK

-191 VANHNEVE
+191 VADHSEVE

-213 VHLRNEKYFKKIL
+213 VHLRNEEYFRKIL
-226 DVYQDD
+226 DVYKED

-247 ELENS
+247 ELEDS
-252 IIEANKTLSND
+252 IQIANDTLQNE

-279 SEKELNTIADLAAKY
+279 SEKELLTINDLANKY
-294 PDDETIIAGG
+294 PSDETIIAGG
-304 LMVGFGDTCEML
+304 LMVGFGNTCEML

-344 GYKYV
+344 GYQYV

-360 GLAKFKSNF
+360 GLSKFKANF

-393 FAQNKLKGS
+393 FAQKNLK